1 MSAIFAL
8 AGQSLM
14 NRKASVLLTLLA
26 VALSV
31 ALFLGVDKARTGARE
46 GFGNTISGTEL
57 IVGAPT
63 GSVNLLL
70 YSVFRMG
77 SATAEVSWPTYQEI
91 AARPDVDWAVPIS
104 LGDSHRGFRVMGTTP
119 DYFDHYK
126 YGRNQDLLLA
136 EGEQF
141 EDLFDAVIGA
151 DVARELDYTLG
162 SPMTLSHG
170 LGQADFGSGHE
181 NRPFRVVGILAPTGT
196 PVDQTVHVSL
206 EAITAI
212 HVGWETGAKNPLAD
226 NITEETI
233 RTFDLTPK
241 TVTAIFLGLKRR
253 GTILTTRREI
263 NTNRGEPLMAIIPSQ
278 ALAELW
284 SVTAIAERA
293 LLAVSIFV
301 IAVGVVS
308 ILTSILTSLNERR
321 REMSILRAVG
331 ARPGHIF
338 ALLVLEAGLVGFLGA
353 ALGILLIHVLL
364 AVVGPLV
371 SAHYGISLI
380 GTGPGLTD
388 LYTLLA
394 VTGAALLA
402 GAIPAWMAFR
412 RSLAD
417 GLSIRL

>member
-1 MSAIFAL
+1 
-8 AGQSLM
+8 
-14 NRKASVLLTLLA
+14 
-26 VALSV
+26 
-31 ALFLGVDKARTGARE
+31 
-46 GFGNTISGTEL
+46 
-57 IVGAPT
+57 
-63 GSVNLLL
+63 
-70 YSVFRMG
+70 
-77 SATAEVSWPTYQEI
+77 
-91 AARPDVDWAVPIS
+91 
-104 LGDSHRGFRVMGTTP
+104 
-119 DYFDHYK
+119 
-126 YGRNQDLLLA
+126 
-136 EGEQF
+136 
-141 EDLFDAVIGA
+141 
-151 DVARELDYTLG
+151 
-162 SPMTLSHG
+162 
-170 LGQADFGSGHE
+170 
-181 NRPFRVVGILAPTGT
+181 
-196 PVDQTVHVSL
+196 
-206 EAITAI
+206 
-212 HVGWETGAKNPLAD
+212 
-226 NITEETI
+226 
-233 RTFDLTPK
+233 
-241 TVTAIFLGLKRR
+241 
-253 GTILTTRREI
+253 
-263 NTNRGEPLMAIIPSQ
+263 MAIIPSQ

-364 AVVGPLV
+364 AVVGPLI